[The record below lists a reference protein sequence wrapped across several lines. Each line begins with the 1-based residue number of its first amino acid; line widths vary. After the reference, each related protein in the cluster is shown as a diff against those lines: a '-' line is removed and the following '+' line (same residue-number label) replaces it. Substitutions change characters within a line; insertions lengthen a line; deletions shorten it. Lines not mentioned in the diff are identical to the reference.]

1 MNSSGISNPGIAP
14 NIFDPS
20 TLIGD
25 LGQVKQNA
33 LQTLQASFKVLAT
46 VGTDGTSSAAR
57 SGLQELEAPSA
68 SRNVNDISLRIGLLQ
83 DALNQLMAQVSK
95 TEIKSRMDEMQKE
108 NKKQLEK
115 FEEQMRKAA
124 EAAEKNKEASK
135 KGNIFEAVSNW
146 IQAAV
151 SVVSAIVTCVSAAA
165 QIFTNPVGAAA
176 LFVAGVA
183 LIGAAA
189 VQITLAIDSTL
200 QAAGEKGFLSET
212 DRGRMKKAVEI
223 LGYIA
228 LAGAMIGLVGGVVV
242 GLSQAGRAA
251 GTMVGQEVGKLGAA
265 KLVATGMQEMAKQ
278 SVAMSIER
286 YAAYAFREAFE
297 EAIKP
302 LMRLATQMA
311 VIQAVG
317 QGTNAAVTGAGKLAV
332 ADIRQEASDLK
343 AEADKAEANAAAIN
357 AMVAKLRALIEQLQ
371 GELEKM
377 VEEGQQTMQVI
388 FGAIDESQ
396 QSMTNVLH
404 TTSA

>member
-83 DALNQLMAQVSK
+83 DALNQLMAKVSK
-95 TEIKSRMDEMQKE
+95 TEIESRMNEMQKE
-108 NKKQLEK
+108 NQRQLEK
-115 FEEQMRKAA
+115 FEDQMRKAA

-146 IQAAV
+146 IQAVV
-151 SVVSAIVTCVSAAA
+151 SVVSAIVTLVSAAA
-165 QIFTNPVGAAA
+165 QVLTNPAGAAA
-176 LFVAGVA
+176 LVVAGVA

-286 YAAYAFREAFE
+286 YAAYAFQEAM
-297 EAIKP
+297 KP

-317 QGTNAAVTGAGKLAV
+317 QGTNAAVTGSGKLAV

-343 AEADKAEANAAAIN
+343 AEADRAEAAAAAIN